1 MNRWLV
7 VAAISL
13 AGPVAFA
20 AQEPDLSSSK
30 FEGLPLSERNLA
42 VYDAFWQNIENNH
55 FDRQML
61 SRAEVRAL
69 REQGRKKAAAVGH
82 PANLY
87 NQVLSDISRQ
97 LPQSHVEVEP
107 PQFFEP
113 SAQDKQPR
121 MARIKSREHQ
131 EQLAALLLGG
141 SGFDE
146 TTMRRGSKK
155 VRVVTEVRKDSPA
168 AESGIS
174 PGWRVLNFDS
184 EFDVLSKTVRFS
196 GAFVP
201 LEAAP
206 ALAWEQGKLPDT
218 APEPT
223 KVVRINYAH
232 RGLAARQPFESRRV
246 AKGVQYV
253 RFDGFGDDQFMG
265 PVYDALDGA
274 GPDGL
279 IIDLRWNAGG
289 ITEQAQK
296 LAGVLLGDGVTI
308 GYQNDAHGAAPILT
322 TKPARQYAGPLVL
335 LIGPASGSASEIL
348 AAAIKDHGRGK
359 LVGRMTN
366 GSVMDAKVFPLPDG
380 GLMRVPTRDIR
391 TSTGQRLE
399 GVGVTPDIR
408 VLPTLADVV
417 AGRDLTLT
425 RAVRVISPGG
435 GGGLDEKP
443 ASPRRT
449 RPSEIFPPI

>member
-13 AGPVAFA
+13 AGPAAFA
-20 AQEPDLSSSK
+20 AQEPAHPTSEFK
-30 FEGLPLSERNLA
+30 ALPLRERNLA
-42 VYDAFWQNIENNH
+42 VYDAFWRNIENNH
-55 FDRQML
+55 YDRQLL
-61 SRAEVRAL
+61 SRADVRAL
-69 REQGRKKAAAVGH
+69 REQGRQKAAAIGV
-82 PANLY
+82 PAKLY
-87 NQVLSDISRQ
+87 SQVLGDISRR
-97 LPQSHVEVEP
+97 LPESNVEVKLP
-107 PQFFEP
+107 PSLEK
-113 SAQDKQPR
+113 SAHEKKPA
-121 MARIKSREHQ
+121 MARIKSPEHQ
-131 EQLAALLLGG
+131 EQLATLLLGG

-146 TTMRRGSKK
+146 ATMHRGSKK

-168 AESGIS
+168 AEFGIS
-174 PGWRVLNFDS
+174 PGWRVLSFDS
-184 EFDVLSKTVRFS
+184 EFDVLQKTVRFS

-206 ALAWEQGKLPDT
+206 ARAWEQGKLPDT
-218 APEPT
+218 APEPA

-253 RFDGFGDDQFMG
+253 RFDGFGDDQLMG
-265 PVYDALDGA
+265 PVYEALNEA

-289 ITEQAQK
+289 HTRQAQK
-296 LAGVLLGDGVTI
+296 MAGVLLGNGVTI
-308 GYQNDAHGAAPILT
+308 GYQNEAGVAKPIQT
-322 TKPARQYAGPLVL
+322 TKPARQYEGPLVL

-366 GSVMDAKVFPLPDG
+366 GSVIDAQVFSLPDG
-380 GLMRVPTRDIR
+380 GIMRVPTSDVR
-391 TSTGQRLE
+391 TSTRRRLE

-408 VLPTLADVV
+408 VLPTLADVR
-417 AGRDLTLT
+417 AGRDPTLE
-425 RAVRVISPGG
+425 RAVRVIRSGSGG
-435 GGGLDEKP
+435 SAPQEEP
-443 ASPRRT
+443 SPRRI
-449 RPSEIFPPI
+449 RRGEFFPPI